1 MATADEILASVL
13 GEESLTIDLDSRQ
26 IIIPDS
32 IQNLGVE
39 SDDDVLSLTFT
50 LPRYYDNNEVDLS
63 TFDIHI
69 NYLNANNEGDLFEVT
84 ESTVDDSSII
94 FEWLVGRHAVS
105 YQGDVTFNVCL
116 KEMDGTT
123 VKREFNTTVATLPV
137 LRGLETSEA
146 VIQEHADL
154 LAHWKEQLFG
164 AGDTVEQQI
173 KDAGVAAEQQIKD
186 ATDAAM
192 LQASEEIKMET
203 ANAVSQVYKA
213 GEDTIADLSEAKVQY
228 EAELKELVSG
238 WLGDFVVIGD
248 TEPESGP
255 VLWFD
260 TSRMT
265 SDEIA
270 EVLLV
275 LGSAEDESDVMA
287 VIDGGEYPVVNAE
300 SPVPTDDEN
309 SYIVEISPE

>member
-13 GEESLTIDLDSRQ
+13 GEEVLTIDLDSRE

-39 SDDDVLSLTFT
+39 SDDDVLSLTFS

-63 TFDIHI
+63 TFDIHV
-69 NYLNANNEGDLFEVT
+69 NYLNANNEGDLYEVNDKSI
-84 ESTVDDSSII
+84 EGNNII

-105 YQGDVTFNVCL
+105 YHGDVTFNVCL

-123 VKREFNTTVATLPV
+123 VIREFNTTVATLPV

-146 VIQEHADL
+146 VVQEYADVL
-154 LAHWKEQLFG
+154 EQWKEQLFG

-173 KDAGVAAEQQIKD
+173 KDA
-186 ATDAAM
+186 TDEAITK
-192 LQASEEIKMET
+192 ASEEIKMET
-203 ANAVSQVYKA
+203 ANSVSAIKQAEEEAVNNISQTK
-213 GEDTIADLSEAKVQY
+213 EQY
-228 EAELKELVSG
+228 EEELRQLVSG
-238 WLGDFVVIGD
+238 WLGDFVVISD
-248 TEPESGP
+248 TEPEKGP

-260 TSRMT
+260 TSKMT
-265 SDEIA
+265 PEEIA
-270 EVLLV
+270 DVILV

-287 VIDGGEYPVVNAE
+287 VIDGGSYPVVNAE
-300 SPVPTDDEN
+300 PPVPTDDE
-309 SYIVEISPE
+309 SAYIIEVSPE